1 VGSQINGISSRKP
14 KKNFAIFY
22 HHLVLNSSN
31 SFASAA
37 IKKFSNLPVEALL
50 FQELLPGQLVTTLYK
65 ASWYTAKERKAGWN
79 T

>member
-1 VGSQINGISSRKP
+1 LHIF
-14 KKNFAIFY
+14 KKTETFSHHNF
-22 HHLVLNSSN
+22 HDHLVLNSSF

-37 IKKFSNLPVEALL
+37 IKKLRHLTVEALL